1 MAELTAGQACSKD
14 FESMPQEEFAYDA
27 LHRMPL
33 RGVSFLVV
41 TGSAGEVVGYL
52 SRGDLVN
59 ALKSKFEDETV
70 IERPGLSTVP

>member
-41 TGSAGEVVGYL
+41 TGSAGEVGATFPAATL
-52 SRGDLVN
+52 
-59 ALKSKFEDETV
+59 
-70 IERPGLSTVP
+70 